1 MIEGSSIKLRHQ
13 GRYENGHASIPPSQN
28 GTRVDCRFKGL
39 LSAWYVRSVGLS
51 TDRSWLV
58 SMYHMVVL
66 SSLCL
71 GILIGQIGR
80 SDLTGQDYVFLDP

>member
-1 MIEGSSIKLRHQ
+1 MIEGSSSKLRHQ
-13 GRYENGHASIPPSQN
+13 GRYETGHASIPPSQN
-28 GTRVDCRFKGL
+28 GTRVDYRIKRL

-58 SMYHMVVL
+58 SMYHLVVL

-71 GILIGQIGR
+71 GILIGQMGCG
-80 SDLTGQDYVFLDP
+80 DLTGQEFVSLDT